1 MPRLL
6 LRLCLFVPFV
16 LAMAVVNWAVDPAHF
31 FRRSTTSALAG
42 YEGLILQDLLTGRP
56 HAVGEDFSVPT
67 VFKELIHSQTS
78 IDVLVLGS
86 SICTPFHSANFP
98 GETMLNGAV
107 PGGDLEEA
115 MCMYG
120 SPAKPGDVRNGSLRS
135 ARVGDDAGKKKVGIN
150 S

>member
-1 MPRLL
+1 M
-6 LRLCLFVPFV
+6 
-16 LAMAVVNWAVDPAHF
+16 
-31 FRRSTTSALAG
+31 
-42 YEGLILQDLLTGRP
+42 TGRP

-86 SICTPFHSANFP
+86 SVCTPFHSANFP

-115 MCMYG
+115 MCMYE
-120 SPAKPGDVRNGSLRS
+120 L
-135 ARVGDDAGKKKVGIN
+135 AREAGRRPKRILLEVHGWGTMLGKKKVGIN